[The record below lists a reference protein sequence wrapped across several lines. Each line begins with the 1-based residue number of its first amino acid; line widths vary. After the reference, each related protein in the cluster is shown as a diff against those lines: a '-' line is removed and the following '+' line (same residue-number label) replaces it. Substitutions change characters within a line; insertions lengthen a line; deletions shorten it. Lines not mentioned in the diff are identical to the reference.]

1 MFHTRVKLNQF
12 SLYFFLPIRNRY
24 CIITTLRIKYI
35 FLMKNSV
42 RIHTVQHQLRYKT
55 SEILKSGVLFSGFLY
70 QHSIYINCD
79 IFFVIH

>member
-1 MFHTRVKLNQF
+1 MFRTRVKLNQF

-55 SEILKSGVLFSGFLY
+55 SEILKSGWRNYNKTPAEAFTPPA
-70 QHSIYINCD
+70 D
-79 IFFVIH
+79 EK